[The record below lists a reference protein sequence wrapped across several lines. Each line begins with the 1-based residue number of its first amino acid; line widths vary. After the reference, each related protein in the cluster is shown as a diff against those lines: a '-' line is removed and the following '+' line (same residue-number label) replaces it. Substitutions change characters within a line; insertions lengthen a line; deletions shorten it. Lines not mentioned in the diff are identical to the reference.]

1 MKHILTIVWLVIQFD
16 LCSSLHKDIFT
27 CALLEWSAVF
37 EKNENKQK
45 EAGLAHFLNKDIILL
60 EQFLSTPTPQDRDSN
75 PVICNFYG
83 TLNYLNCL

>member
-27 CALLEWSAVF
+27 CALLE
-37 EKNENKQK
+37 NENKQK